1 MEKLRSWRSRSSVA
15 PSTEIRF
22 QAGANLITHLQ
33 RVMEQEKGRVAKF
46 LHDELGALIVAAIM
60 DIECT
65 ESHLESGD
73 LEGLRKLSRAR
84 QALRAA
90 IDMERKLIDDLRPT
104 LLDDVGLFAALRW
117 QLKRTW
123 GGAGVIST
131 ERYPAVELQ
140 LRPDALIGLFRIA
153 QEALQMSLN
162 HKLVKSA
169 SLTVTVH
176 QDKLSM
182 RFVDD
187 GITAIVFTPLEGG
200 GNALTSMR
208 NRLRILGGRVQITE
222 PTGGGTI
229 LLASVPL
236 SAALAS

>member
-1 MEKLRSWRSRSSVA
+1 VA

-33 RVMEQEKGRVAKF
+33 RVTEQEKGRVAKF

-60 DIECT
+60 DIEYT
-65 ESHLESGD
+65 ESHLGSNDIEA
-73 LEGLRKLSRAR
+73 LRKLSRAR

-104 LLDDVGLFAALRW
+104 LLDDVGLFAALKW
-117 QLKRTW
+117 QLKKTW

-131 ERYPAVELQ
+131 ERYPAVELH

-153 QEALQMSLN
+153 QEALQISLN
-162 HKLVKSA
+162 HELVKSA
-169 SLTVTVH
+169 SLTVTVNH
-176 QDKLSM
+176 DKLSM

-222 PTGGGTI
+222 PAGGGTI
-229 LLASVPL
+229 LLATVPL
-236 SAALAS
+236 SAALAA

>member
-162 HKLVKSA
+162 HELVKSA